1 MTVAG
6 EVPPADKPADPGA
19 PVDLTK
25 RSWWH
30 AIRRAVRGFVVDQC
44 TDLAAALTYYSVLAV
59 IPASIAL
66 LSLVGLVGERDRTV
80 DTILGMLEDV
90 GGASVADAVRPSLE
104 SVAASPGAG
113 LALLLGLAG
122 ALWSASGYVTAFGR
136 AMNAIYRKDEGRP
149 VWKLRPLMLLIT
161 LLLTVLAAAA
171 LVTLV
176 LSGPV
181 ARAVGDAIGFG
192 SETVLLWQIAKWP
205 LLLGLVVV
213 IVALLYYSTPN
224 VRRPRLRWVSVGAV
238 CAIAV
243 WALASAVFGF
253 YVANFSSYN
262 QTYGAMAGIIV
273 FLLWLWITNLALLF
287 GAEVDAE
294 LERARELQA
303 GLPAEE
309 DIQLP
314 LRDDRAVSKAQR
326 KHRQEVSH
334 SRELRGTRGGTRPD
348 G

>member
-1 MTVAG
+1 MTVADG
-6 EVPPADKPADPGA
+6 VPSDRPADPDA
-19 PVDLTK
+19 PADLTK

-30 AIRRAVRGFVVDQC
+30 AIRRAVRGFMADQC

-66 LSLVGLVGERDRTV
+66 LSLVGLVGQRERTV
-80 DTILGMLEDV
+80 DTLLSMLEDV
-90 GGASVADAVRPSLE
+90 GGSSVADAVRPSIE

-113 LALLLGLAG
+113 IALLLGLAG

-136 AMNAIYRKDEGRP
+136 AMNTIYRKDEGRP
-149 VWKLRPLMLLIT
+149 VWKLRPLMLLLT
-161 LLLTVLAAAA
+161 LFLTVLAAVA
-171 LVTLV
+171 LVSLI

-181 ARAVGDAIGFG
+181 ARAVGEEIGLA
-192 SETVLLWQIAKWP
+192 SEAVLVWQIAKWP
-205 LLLGLVVV
+205 VLLGLVVV
-213 IVALLYYSTPN
+213 IVALLYYATPN

-238 CAIAV
+238 CAIV
-243 WALASAVFGF
+243 TWALASAAFGL

-262 QTYGAMAGIIV
+262 KTYGAMAGVIV
-273 FLLWLWITNLALLF
+273 FLLWLWLTNLALLF

-314 LRDDRAVSKAQR
+314 LRDDTAVTKAQR
-326 KHRQEVSH
+326 KEQKEIAK
-334 SRELRGTRGGTRPD
+334 SRDLRDTRGGPSSSD
-348 G
+348 